1 MNLKETIRRILKE
14 ETKLIPLILRR
25 VEINKL
31 NEEFNESLDVA
42 SERFFRDP
50 EMTLD
55 MFTHIVIS
63 MTIDGIHYDIDSTTH
78 EDSQWYD
85 GVFNS
90 LKDYYEK
97 QIKHRYNQLSNFY
110 MSQKETIRRI
120 LRKHTNL
127 NESVKDGEI
136 TCDNCGWN
144 WRLSDGGKD
153 MYICHECGFDNTP
166 NDLLE
171 NDKEIPIRK
180 KLLVFKYWDRNG
192 VKVDQFI
199 QNFSNLK
206 FGSLRRMV
214 VEYYGGPKSFDKH
227 LEDQFTGKVF
237 TCQEC
242 NYGDLTFKFKV
253 LSATLDY
260 DSHIDFYNGI
270 YFTLEVVSGIYEDDM
285 GKKYS
290 VVNLMD
296 DYDHDLNQII
306 GKLVAD
312 NAKEYLQENFTYPQY
327 GMGASQIELY

>member
-1 MNLKETIRRILKE
+1 
-14 ETKLIPLILRR
+14 
-25 VEINKL
+25 
-31 NEEFNESLDVA
+31 
-42 SERFFRDP
+42 
-50 EMTLD
+50 
-55 MFTHIVIS
+55 
-63 MTIDGIHYDIDSTTH
+63 
-78 EDSQWYD
+78 
-85 GVFNS
+85 
-90 LKDYYEK
+90 
-97 QIKHRYNQLSNFY
+97 

-171 NDKEIPIRK
+171 NDKEIPIGK
-180 KLLVFKYWDRNG
+180 KLLVFKYWDRKG
-192 VKVDQFI
+192 VKVDKFI
-199 QNFSNLK
+199 RNFSNLSFK
-206 FGSLRRMV
+206 LVRRLV
-214 VEYYGGPKSFDKH
+214 IEYYGGPKSFDKH
-227 LEDQFTGKVF
+227 LEDQFNGKVF

-253 LSATLDY
+253 LSATLEYDISYDY
-260 DSHIDFYNGI
+260 YVGI
-270 YFTLEVVSGIYEDDM
+270 YFSFEVLSGIYEDDM

-290 VVNLMD
+290 VVKVLN

-306 GKLVAD
+306 GELVVD

>member
-1 MNLKETIRRILKE
+1 
-14 ETKLIPLILRR
+14 
-25 VEINKL
+25 
-31 NEEFNESLDVA
+31 
-42 SERFFRDP
+42 
-50 EMTLD
+50 
-55 MFTHIVIS
+55 
-63 MTIDGIHYDIDSTTH
+63 
-78 EDSQWYD
+78 
-85 GVFNS
+85 
-90 LKDYYEK
+90 
-97 QIKHRYNQLSNFY
+97 

-171 NDKEIPIRK
+171 NDKEIPIGK

-192 VKVDQFI
+192 VKVDKFI
-199 QNFSNLK
+199 RNFSNLS
-206 FGSLRRMV
+206 FQLVRRLV
-214 VEYYGGPKSFDKH
+214 IEYYGGPKSFDKH
-227 LEDQFTGKVF
+227 LEDQFKGKVF

-253 LSATLDY
+253 LSATLEYDISYDY
-260 DSHIDFYNGI
+260 YNGI
-270 YFTLEVVSGIYEDDM
+270 YFTLEVVSGIYEDDR

-290 VVNLMD
+290 VVNVMD

-306 GKLVAD
+306 GELVAD

>member
-144 WRLSDGGKD
+144 WRLSDG
-153 MYICHECGFDNTP
+153 Y
-166 NDLLE
+166 
-171 NDKEIPIRK
+171 
-180 KLLVFKYWDRNG
+180 VY
-192 VKVDQFI
+192 
-199 QNFSNLK
+199 
-206 FGSLRRMV
+206 
-214 VEYYGGPKSFDKH
+214 
-227 LEDQFTGKVF
+227 
-237 TCQEC
+237 
-242 NYGDLTFKFKV
+242 
-253 LSATLDY
+253 LSR
-260 DSHIDFYNGI
+260 
-270 YFTLEVVSGIYEDDM
+270 VWV
-285 GKKYS
+285 
-290 VVNLMD
+290 
-296 DYDHDLNQII
+296 
-306 GKLVAD
+306 
-312 NAKEYLQENFTYPQY
+312 
-327 GMGASQIELY
+327 

>member
-1 MNLKETIRRILKE
+1 
-14 ETKLIPLILRR
+14 
-25 VEINKL
+25 
-31 NEEFNESLDVA
+31 
-42 SERFFRDP
+42 
-50 EMTLD
+50 
-55 MFTHIVIS
+55 
-63 MTIDGIHYDIDSTTH
+63 
-78 EDSQWYD
+78 
-85 GVFNS
+85 
-90 LKDYYEK
+90 
-97 QIKHRYNQLSNFY
+97 

-192 VKVDQFI
+192 VKVDKFI
-199 QNFSNLK
+199 RNFSNLS
-206 FGSLRRMV
+206 FQLVRRLV
-214 VEYYGGPKSFDKH
+214 IEYYGGPKSFDKH
-227 LEDQFTGKVF
+227 LEDQFKGKVF

-242 NYGDLTFKFKV
+242 NYGDLTFKFKL
-253 LSATLDY
+253 LSATLEYDISYDY
-260 DSHIDFYNGI
+260 YEGI
-270 YFTLEVVSGIYEDDM
+270 YFSFEVLSGIYEDDM

-290 VVNLMD
+290 VVKVLN

-306 GKLVAD
+306 GELVAD